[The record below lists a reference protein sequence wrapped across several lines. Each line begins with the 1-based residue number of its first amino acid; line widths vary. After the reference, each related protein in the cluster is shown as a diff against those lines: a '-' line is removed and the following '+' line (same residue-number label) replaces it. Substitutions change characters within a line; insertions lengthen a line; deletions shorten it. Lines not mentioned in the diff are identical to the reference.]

1 LRPRSALV
9 VVASFAALLFAAQ
22 ARSAV
27 ILSELCDPQNNYT
40 TDRFLEIYN
49 GGATAVDLTGWSI
62 VAVANNADVCTWSL
76 SGTIAAGQA
85 KVAGGTNPTV
95 ATFTIDFASSVW
107 STTAGYM
114 NWNGKVGDGA
124 KLKDNTGTVIDLVVV
139 TGAANST
146 FENRDYVRNSNI
158 TNPNPVYNLNE
169 WTATPVLLATD
180 GSPGSH
186 NGSAPPPAGPVISD
200 IVTDPTTPVA
210 GVGTDVHA
218 SVVDTTSHTITAVAL
233 LWGTTVNSLPNS
245 IPMSNVADSTYR
257 TDSPIPAQL
266 AGATIYYRVQ
276 ADDAVSSSQSST
288 QSYSIPGSA
297 GPPTVLAVGEMSD
310 STLLVFFSED
320 VQQASAETPAYYTVD
335 ATTAVAATQDPGHL
349 SQVLVTMRNLV
360 AGTRTLTANGVL
372 DLDGNPAANAART
385 FNYVDVSVPADYYN
399 GTAGLEGSALRVAL
413 HNIIKGHTSVS
424 YSGALT
430 AFQTT
435 DVRPDGK
442 VWDPYSDI
450 PGGTPP
456 YEYTFAQTSSGG
468 PEGSGY
474 NREHSFPQS
483 WFNGNSPMYSDLW
496 ILYPTDAHV
505 NNTRANYPYGQVGSA
520 SVTSLNGSKL
530 GTSTTAGYG
539 GTVFEPIDP
548 FKGDLARSAFYVATR
563 YFNEDA
569 GWTGSP
575 STSGANL
582 LPWAADQYLLW
593 SVNDP
598 PSWKERMRNGAIY
611 VIQHNRNPFVDHP
624 EFVSLIYDSS
634 NVVVGVGN
642 ASGPSIA
649 LRQNSPNPFTARTMI
664 GFELPQRERVNL
676 RVYDVSGRLVR
687 TLESEAMLE
696 AGVHS
701 LEWNGRDDSGAP
713 VEAGLYFYAMRA
725 GSASV
730 TRRMVLVR

>member
-1 LRPRSALV
+1 MRSRTALFT
-9 VVASFAALLFAAQ
+9 AAALAA
-22 ARSAV
+22 ALIAAEAHSAV
-27 ILSELCDPQNNYT
+27 FLSELCDPQNNYT
-40 TDRFLEIYN
+40 TDRFIEIYN
-49 GGATAVDLTGWSI
+49 TGPGAVDLTGWSI
-62 VAVANNADVCTWSL
+62 VAVANNVDVCTWSL
-76 SGTIAAGQA
+76 SGTIGAGQA

-95 ATFTIDFASSVW
+95 ATFTINYASSVW

-124 KLKDNTGTVIDLVVV
+124 KLKNGSTVIDLVVV

-158 TNPNPVYNLNE
+158 TNPNPVYDLNE

-180 GSPGSH
+180 GSPGTH

-200 IVTDPTTPVA
+200 IVTDPVTPVA

-218 SVVDTTSHTITAVAL
+218 SVVDTAGQAITAVKL
-233 LWGTTVNSLPNS
+233 LWGTTSGSLTNQ
-245 IPMSNVADSTYR
+245 ITMGYVADSTYR

-266 AGATIYYRVQ
+266 AGANIYYRVQ
-276 ADDAVSSSQSST
+276 ADDAVGSSQSST
-288 QSYSIPGSA
+288 SSYSIPGSA
-297 GPPTVLAVGEMSD
+297 GPPTVLSVGEMSD

-320 VQQASAETPAYYTVD
+320 VQQASAETPSYYTVD
-335 ATTAVAATQDPGHL
+335 ATTAVAAVQDPTHP
-349 SQVLVTMRNLV
+349 SQVLVTVRNIV

-372 DLDGNPAANAART
+372 DLDGNPAANASRT
-385 FNYVDVSVPADYYN
+385 FNYVDVTVPAGYYD

-456 YEYTFAQTSSGG
+456 YEYSFGQTSSGG
-468 PEGSGY
+468 AEGSGY

-483 WFNGNSPMYSDLW
+483 WFNGNAPMYSDLW

-505 NNTRANYPYGQVGSA
+505 NNTRANYPYGQVGVA

-530 GTSTTAGYG
+530 GTSVTTGYG
-539 GTVFEPIDP
+539 GTVFEPIDA

-563 YFNEDA
+563 YFDEDA
-569 GWTGSP
+569 GWAGSP

-593 SVNDP
+593 SNNDP

-634 NVVVGVGN
+634 NVAVGVDD
-642 ASGPSIA
+642 ASAPSIA
-649 LRQNSPNPFTARTMI
+649 LRQNTPNPFAGRTAI
-664 GFELPQRERVNL
+664 GFELARRERVDL

-687 TLESEAMLE
+687 TLESGAVLE
-696 AGVHS
+696 AGAHS
-701 LEWNGRDDSGAP
+701 LEWNGRDDAGAP
-713 VEAGLYFYAMRA
+713 VESGLYFYALHSGRT
-725 GSASV
+725 SL
-730 TRRMVLVR
+730 TRRMALLR